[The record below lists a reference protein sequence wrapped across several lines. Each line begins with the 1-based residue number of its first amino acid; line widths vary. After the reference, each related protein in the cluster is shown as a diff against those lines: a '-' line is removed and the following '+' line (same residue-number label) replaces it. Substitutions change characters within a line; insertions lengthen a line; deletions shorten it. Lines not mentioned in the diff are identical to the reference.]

1 MEPHPTS
8 SSTVRRVV
16 AIVLISIGC
25 LLAPV
30 AVVGAW
36 ARTQVT
42 DTDGYVEAVAPL
54 AADAG
59 VRNAVADRLTDVI
72 VGNLSDRIAN
82 GVRGFVRGKVG
93 EFVGSDLFQTLWSR
107 ANRIAHDQLVAA
119 LRGADGAVRV
129 DDDTVSIEIGPF
141 VAAVR
146 DNLVSSGFSAAQR
159 IPDVQQN
166 FVLFS
171 AEEVQRIQ
179 GGYRLLDRYGAVLPF
194 AAAGLIV
201 LGLYVA
207 TARRRTLAGA
217 GFGIALSMVLLAV
230 VLAIGRSVYLDHLPA
245 TLSAATAGAVFD
257 VLVRSLRTTLRIV
270 FAIGLA
276 IGAAAFIAG
285 RVSVTDV

>member
-59 VRNAVADRLTDVI
+59 VRN
-72 VGNLSDRIAN
+72 
-82 GVRGFVRGKVG
+82 G

-194 AAAGLIV
+194 AAAGVIV

-245 TLSAATAGAVFD
+245 TLNAATAGAVFD